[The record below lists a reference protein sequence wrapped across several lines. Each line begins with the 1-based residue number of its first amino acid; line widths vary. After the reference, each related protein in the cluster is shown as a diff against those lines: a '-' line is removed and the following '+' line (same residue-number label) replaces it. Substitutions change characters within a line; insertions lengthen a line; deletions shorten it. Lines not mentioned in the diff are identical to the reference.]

1 MDLKH
6 TDNPLRKEKQNKL
19 QKLRELGVDSY
30 PHNYKKLHDISDVIK
45 KESHIKTGETSSEVY
60 MLAGRIMLKRDM
72 GKAAFFNIRD
82 EGGDLQCYIRRDDF
96 MKPSLTENGK
106 DSEGS
111 HLKTGESVFKEKTSY
126 WDIWK
131 LSDIGDIVGIK
142 GFLFRTRRGELSLRV
157 KEYQMLCKTLEPLP
171 EKYHGL
177 EDTEL
182 KYRYRHLDLIMN
194 PESKEVFKTRAKI
207 IREIRNFMN
216 KKGFME
222 VETPVLQPVYGGAN
236 ASPFKT
242 HHRRLKRD
250 LYLKISPEIYLK
262 KLLVGG
268 FEKVYEIG
276 KNFRNEGIDRTHNP
290 EFTMMEY
297 YEAYTDY
304 QDQMKLFEELV
315 CHITKKIKGSLKF
328 TYQGRELDFTNWE
341 KITVKEG
348 ILKYGNFDVDKMNAF
363 ELWEKVQSLD
373 FKSDSAVS
381 FEGFVDEALKNE
393 CSKEVLSPHLSE
405 SLRQDMF
412 EWRKAKDSNLSD
424 SVSEENKESKNR
436 KSFLR
441 WMIEKFNKANSK
453 DEHKWNEWDEYIFQW
468 SKELNETER
477 YEECKDAM
485 IMEAFEL
492 TAEEKLKEEHWNPV
506 FITDFPLG
514 VSPLTKKHRKW
525 LKVKHKKGVADI
537 NFKNRNGHEEK
548 SKYFRTVERFEPYIA
563 GMEIGNAYTE
573 LNDPEEQKKRL
584 LQQQR
589 QENHPLD
596 KNFIHA
602 LEVGLPPTGG
612 VGLGIERLVMILTDQ
627 NSIKDSLLFPILK
640 S

>member
-1 MDLKH
+1 MDLKN
-6 TDNPLRKEKQNKL
+6 TDNPLKKEKQNKL
-19 QKLRELGVDSY
+19 QKLRELKVDPY
-30 PHNYKKLHDISDVIK
+30 PHNYKKLHSISEVIK
-45 KESHIKTGETSSEVY
+45 KESHIKTGETSSEIY
-60 MLAGRIMLKRDM
+60 GLAGRIMLKRDM

-96 MKPSLTENGK
+96 EKPSLSENGK
-106 DSEGS
+106 DSKVS
-111 HLKTGESVFKEKTSY
+111 HLKTEESVSKEKISY

-131 LSDIGDIVGIK
+131 LSDIGDIVGVK
-142 GFLFRTRRGELSLRV
+142 GFLFRTRKGELSLRV

-182 KYRYRHLDLIMN
+182 KYRYRHLDLIIN
-194 PESKEVFKTRAKI
+194 PQSKEVFKTRAKI

-216 KKGFME
+216 EKGFME
-222 VETPVLQPVYGGAN
+222 VETPVLQPIYGGAN
-236 ASPFKT
+236 ASPFIT

-304 QDQMKLFEELV
+304 EDQMKLFKKLV
-315 CHITKKIKGSLKF
+315 CHVVKEIKGSLKF
-328 TYQGRELDFTNWE
+328 KYQGRELDFKNWE

-348 ILKYGNFDVDKMNAF
+348 ISKYGGFDVDQMKTR

-373 FKSDSAVS
+373 PEAVS
-381 FEGFVDEALKNE
+381 VISFKNFVNKFEIIPWDKWDRDI
-393 CSKEVLSPHLSE
+393 SRRSE
-405 SLRQDMF
+405 
-412 EWRKAKDSNLSD
+412 KGNGK
-424 SVSEENKESKNR
+424 
-436 KSFLR
+436 
-441 WMIEKFNKANSK
+441 
-453 DEHKWNEWDEYIFQW
+453 
-468 SKELNETER
+468 ER
-477 YEECKDAM
+477 YEECRDAL

-492 TAEEKLKEEHWNPV
+492 TAEEKLKKEHWNPV
-506 FITDFPLG
+506 FITDFPLA
-514 VSPLTKKHRKW
+514 VSPLTKTHRKW
-525 LKVKHKKGVADI
+525 LKMNQKEDVADM
-537 NFKNRNGHEEK
+537 NFKGMNGNGK
-548 SKYFRTVERFEPYIA
+548 KRKYFRTVERFEPYVA

-596 KNFIHA
+596 KNFLHA
-602 LEVGLPPTGG
+602 LDVGLPPTGG

-640 S
+640 SQE